1 MTGLQ
6 IPKDPAANLIWRDR
20 ILQEAAE
27 DSGLRQELYTAC
39 SLSLL
44 FWINGFVFTYRKF
57 VVDPETNLRRNCAGP
72 AESHVPF
79 VTWPIQDEHI
89 LKIEDAVDVGYEVLT
104 DKSRDMGATWDQIAV
119 LHHQWTFKPDRSFL
133 EISRK
138 IDCVDTLSTSGE
150 AGSDPGTLLGKHD
163 YINRWLPEWMKPRY
177 HRTKFHMVN
186 LFNHSRIDGETASP
200 TAGSSDRRTAIL
212 LDEMAKMEE
221 GEAIKR
227 STRDVATCRLPN
239 STPDGPG
246 TAFSKW
252 ATGGQIEVFRMMY
265 WDHPEKGLGRYVKLN
280 ETTQK
285 WEIRSPWF
293 DNEEKVRT
301 PKELAIEVLADHIG
315 SGETYFEAAN
325 VENHRRLFAR
335 EPKSCWRVDF
345 HRGMSTEQVKKT
357 VARSQRQYVKAERR
371 AEGPLKIY
379 VGLVDGRL
387 DQTYNYV
394 LSMDISKGQGASNS
408 VIDITCAETREK
420 VGEWA
425 DANTPPYDLARV
437 ASALALWVGGARRN
451 GRPFTI
457 WEANGPGWDFGRQF
471 VKVYDYPFYYM
482 DEIAGRTGKTK
493 TKKYGWHSTREKK
506 EEALGM
512 LRRAYAHGGF
522 LNHSEKALDE
532 ALTYIYYDGGG
543 IGPAELQKESD
554 AARKIHGDRVIADM
568 LALVGLGDSP
578 ISKPS
583 EAEPPK
589 QSFAARRRQHTQRRK
604 EQKAHIERDRFDHR
618 HAGVL

>member
-1 MTGLQ
+1 VN
-6 IPKDPAANLIWRDR
+6 A
-20 ILQEAAE
+20 
-27 DSGLRQELYTAC
+27 
-39 SLSLL
+39 
-44 FWINGFVFTYRKF
+44 FVFTYRKF
-57 VVDPETNLRRNCAGP
+57 TVDPETGIRRNCVGP

-79 VTWPIQDEHI
+79 VTWDIQDQHI
-89 LKIEDAVDVGYEVLT
+89 CQIEDAVNVGYEVLT

-119 LHHQWTFKPDRSFL
+119 LHHQWLFKPDRSFL

-163 YINRWLPEWMKPRY
+163 YINRWLPEWMVPTR
-177 HRTKFHMVN
+177 HRTKFHLVN
-186 LFNHSRIDGETASP
+186 LLNHSRIDGETASA

-221 GEAIKR
+221 GESIKR

-246 TAFSKW
+246 TAYSKW
-252 ATGGQIEVFRMMY
+252 AMSGTIKVFRMMY
-265 WDHPEKGLGRYVKLN
+265 WDHPEKGLGRYVKQN
-280 ETTQK
+280 ETSGK

-293 DNEEKVRT
+293 DHEEKERT

-315 SGETYFEAAN
+315 SGETYFESAN
-325 VENHRRLFAR
+325 VDNHRRLFAR
-335 EPKSCWRVDF
+335 DALSRWKIDF
-345 HRGMSTEQVKKT
+345 HRGIPTERIRKIISQG
-357 VARSQRQYVKAERR
+357 QRQFVR
-371 AEGPLKIY
+371 AEQAATGPLKLY
-379 VGLVDGRL
+379 TGLVNGRL
-387 DQTYNYV
+387 DQTRTYV
-394 LSMDISKGQGASNS
+394 LSLDISKGQGASNS
-408 VIDITCAETREK
+408 VIDVTCVETREK
-420 VGEWA
+420 VGEWT
-425 DANTPPYDLARV
+425 DANTPPYDLARI
-437 ASALALWVGGARRN
+437 AAALALWVGGARKN

-471 VKVYDYPFYYM
+471 VKVYGYPFYYM
-482 DEIAGRTGKTK
+482 DSIAGQVGEKKTR
-493 TKKYGWHSTREKK
+493 KYGWHSTREKK

-522 LNHSEKALDE
+522 LNHSAQALDE

-543 IGPAELQKESD
+543 IGPAALQKESD

-578 ISKPS
+578 IPSSK
-583 EAEPPK
+583 ETEPPVD
-589 QSFAARRRQHTQRRK
+589 SFAARRRRYVQRRK
-604 EQKAHIERDRFDHR
+604 EQRAHVERTRFDHR
-618 HAGVL
+618 HVGVV